1 MFHPAIKNW
10 FMKKDRSDW
19 TVKKFS
25 SFAEAEEADN
35 IFWANTTEEYRLNTL
50 IDLRATFFGTG
61 MPFPIE
67 KVVYKRNIYE
77 QA

>member
-1 MFHPAIKNW
+1 
-10 FMKKDRSDW
+10 MKKDRSDW

-25 SFAEAEEADN
+25 SFAEAEQADN
-35 IFWANTTEEYRLNTL
+35 DYYASLSEIERLEIL

-61 MPFPIE
+61 MPSSIE